1 MTEIRQMHTKPDSE
15 KGAALA
21 TVLVMVAVMSM
32 VAIGVLDAAR
42 FSIRRTENQ
51 TQMDQARWYLLGAES
66 YALSRIDQAIPFAQL
81 DVATLG
87 NWVGRTITL
96 PLDNGAMQITVSD
109 GANCFNLNSLV
120 AQEEAG
126 PTIAS
131 EAGQARFARLLSVIG
146 ISTARQLAAAAAD
159 WIDADTVPA
168 LGGAEDQAYGGSQA
182 AYLPPNQ
189 LMGDVSELRSIS
201 GFDAGVVSRLSR
213 LACVRPTTAPNAI
226 SVNTLR
232 PEQAPLLSAIFGPGL
247 PLASAETVLRNRPV
261 DGWPSL
267 DAFFGDP
274 RLSAIELSD
283 ESLSMFTLV
292 SRWYVI
298 GVRVHYAD
306 TVETSVALVDTVS
319 GHGRVVRRV
328 FGASPTSSLL

>member
-1 MTEIRQMHTKPDSE
+1 MRQTRKPNE
-15 KGAALA
+15 ENGAALA

-32 VAIGVLDAAR
+32 VAIGVVDAAR
-42 FSIRRTENQ
+42 FSIQRTENQ
-51 TQMDQARWYLLGAES
+51 SQMDQARWYLLGAEA
-66 YALSRIDQAIPFAQL
+66 YAVSRIDQALSLAQADL
-81 DVATLG
+81 ASLST
-87 NWVGRTITL
+87 WVGRTITL
-96 PLDNGAMQITVSD
+96 PLDDGAMQITVSD

-120 AQEEAG
+120 AQEEGG
-126 PTIAS
+126 PNIAS
-131 EAGQARFARLLSVIG
+131 EAGQARFARLLSMIG
-146 ISTARQLAAAAAD
+146 IPSARPLAASAAD

-168 LGGAEDQAYGGSQA
+168 LGGAEDQAYGGSQGV
-182 AYLPPNQ
+182 YLPPNQ
-189 LMGDVSELRSIS
+189 LMGDVSELRSVT
-201 GFDAGVVSRLSR
+201 GFDPGVVSRLSR

-226 SVNTLR
+226 SVNSLR

-247 PLASAETVLRNRPV
+247 PLVGAEAVIRSRPT
-261 DGWPSL
+261 DGWQSL
-267 DAFFGDP
+267 DAFFADP
-274 RLSAIELSD
+274 RLSAIQLSD
-283 ESLSMFTLV
+283 ESRAMFTLV

>member
-1 MTEIRQMHTKPDSE
+1 MHQMRKPDSE

-32 VAIGVLDAAR
+32 VAIGVLEAAR
-42 FSIRRTENQ
+42 FSIQRTENQ
-51 TQMDQARWYLLGAES
+51 AQMDQARWYLLGAEA
-66 YALSRIDQAIPFAQL
+66 YAVSRIDQALSLTQSDIAS
-81 DVATLG
+81 LG

-96 PLDNGAMQITVSD
+96 PLDDGAMQITVSD

-131 EAGQARFARLLSVIG
+131 EAGQARFARLLSIVG
-146 ISTARQLAAAAAD
+146 IQSSRPLAASAAD
-159 WIDADTVPA
+159 WIDADNVPA

-182 AYLPPNQ
+182 LYLPPNQ
-189 LMGDVSELRSIS
+189 LMGDVSELRAIN
-201 GFDAGVVSRLSR
+201 GFDPGVVSRLAR
-213 LACVRPTTAPNAI
+213 LACVRPTTSPNAI

-232 PEQAPLLSAIFGPGL
+232 PEQAPLLSAIFGPAL
-247 PLASAETVLRNRPV
+247 PLAGAESVVRSRPA

-267 DAFFGDP
+267 DAFFADP
-274 RLSAIELSD
+274 RLSAIQLSD
-283 ESLSMFTLV
+283 ESRGMFTLV

-298 GVRVHYAD
+298 GVRVQYAD
-306 TVETSVALVDTVS
+306 TVETSVVLVDTAS